1 MGFSG
6 TFHRPLVRSHNL
18 VIMNWLCFKIITSNL
33 VKMAMQLSLQ
43 NCPMDT
49 REPVVMLLKTWAD
62 CAMEESLL
70 GIFKVDHKSGLMIF
84 PLAT

>member
-1 MGFSG
+1 M
-6 TFHRPLVRSHNL
+6 RSHNL

-49 REPVVMLLKTWAD
+49 REPVVMLLMAWAD
-62 CAMEESLL
+62 CALEESLFDV
-70 GIFKVDHKSGLMIF
+70 FKVARKSGLMIF